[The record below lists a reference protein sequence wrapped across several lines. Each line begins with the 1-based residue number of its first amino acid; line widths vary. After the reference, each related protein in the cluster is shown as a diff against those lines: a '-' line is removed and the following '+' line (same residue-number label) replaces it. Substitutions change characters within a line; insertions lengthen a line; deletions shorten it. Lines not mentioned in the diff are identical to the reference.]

1 MLNNNENPNKIYHF
15 SIERSSAVCGSIS
28 SFVVVFLSCWEKSPR
43 EYWTERERA
52 TLTWKFASMRS
63 FYKVPKVREDAQGW
77 PFCLQKRR
85 ERAIR
90 SKCCSRGQLRH
101 LITPDIL
108 NRPAGDIAYFITLV
122 LHYYINSSCYTFRSC
137 IFRYLLH
144 TFTYL
149 LLVTAYVLSTMYLC
163 T

>member
-1 MLNNNENPNKIYHF
+1 
-15 SIERSSAVCGSIS
+15 
-28 SFVVVFLSCWEKSPR
+28 
-43 EYWTERERA
+43 
-52 TLTWKFASMRS
+52 MRS

-77 PFCLQKRR
+77 PFYLQKRR

-137 IFRYLLH
+137 IFRYFLQVHKCIYYTHLP
-144 TFTYL
+144 T
-149 LLVTAYVLSTMYLC
+149 LLVTALVLSTKYLLIYILTQINKNYSFLKTRITRKNIYIQKC
-163 T
+163 FI

>member
-1 MLNNNENPNKIYHF
+1 MLKNNENPNKIYHF
-15 SIERSSAVCGSIS
+15 SIERRFYIFFCCCF
-28 SFVVVFLSCWEKSPR
+28 SFLLRKESKGILNR
-43 EYWTERERA
+43 ERERA

-137 IFRYLLH
+137 IFRYFL
-144 TFTYL
+144 
-149 LLVTAYVLSTMYLC
+149 
-163 T
+163 